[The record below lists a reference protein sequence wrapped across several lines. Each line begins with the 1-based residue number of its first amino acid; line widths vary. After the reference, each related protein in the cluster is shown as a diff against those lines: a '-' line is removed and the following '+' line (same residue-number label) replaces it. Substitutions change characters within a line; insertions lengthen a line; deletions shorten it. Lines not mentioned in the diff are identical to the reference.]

1 MKYLIG
7 FFSTRANNGVKAFH
21 IVEQRDTIEEVKAY
35 VSTHTSYKLVVFER
49 FEVTE

>member
-7 FFSTRANNGVKAFH
+7 FFSNRPKNGVKAFH
-21 IVEQRDTIEEVKAY
+21 IVEQRETMEEVKAY
-35 VSTHTSYKLVVFER
+35 MNTHPSSKLIVFER